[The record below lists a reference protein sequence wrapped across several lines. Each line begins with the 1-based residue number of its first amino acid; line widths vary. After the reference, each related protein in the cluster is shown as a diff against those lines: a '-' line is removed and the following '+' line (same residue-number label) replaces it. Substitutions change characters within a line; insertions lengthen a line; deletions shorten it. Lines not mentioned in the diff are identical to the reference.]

1 MRKHPILPAILLLFF
16 YCVTAAQ
23 ESGDYRLFLKSGAFT
38 PAKNITSFTDQ
49 YNKRI
54 ARSGIQY
61 FTIIQFDKIPAA
73 GQREQLRQA
82 GIELLDYIPN
92 NAYTATVR
100 GSLNTAV
107 LQAANARAIVE
118 LAPEQK
124 IAGSLAKG
132 VFPSWAIKSAG
143 TLDVWVHFPASIPAE
158 NVLAQL
164 REKNFDIISTI
175 HKNYGILG
183 LRIASTRLKELAAES
198 YIAYVQAAPP
208 ADQALNDPGRNDA
221 RADVLNA
228 SAISGGYD
236 LRGEGVVIGVGDDS
250 DPLRHIDFTNRLIDR
265 TVAVG
270 GGHGLHVMGTAGGAG
285 IIEERY
291 AGFAPKAT
299 IVSQYFS
306 GIFANAPGYV
316 QDYNMVVTNNS
327 YGAIVGDCSYSGVYD
342 FYSYYL
348 DRQAMDLPHL
358 QNVFAAGNDGG
369 LACSL
374 YPPGFGTVLGSYQSA
389 KNVIDVGN
397 TFANG
402 TISGTSSKGPV
413 KDGRIKPEICAMG
426 TGVTSTWPVNT
437 YAGNSGT
444 SMASPAVSG
453 GLALL
458 YQRYR
463 QLNGN
468 ADPPNALMKALV
480 CNGATDLGNPGPDY
494 SYGFGWLNLIR
505 SADMLNNHH
514 YVIASIGNG
523 NKNAHTIT
531 IPANTAQVKVM
542 LYWNDPA
549 ASPLAGRTLVND
561 LDLKVVTPSSATV
574 LPFVLDTAQ
583 ANVDNPAGRGEDH
596 INNIEQVAIDNPAAG
611 DYTINVSG
619 FTITQNAPQPYVI
632 VYDIIPVSTTLTYP
646 VGGERLLPG
655 ETVTINWDAY
665 GDPANTFTLQYSTD
679 NGISWTDIN
688 TSIAAT
694 ARHFIWTVP
703 SISTDQ
709 AVVRLLRNGTAMVST
724 SQVFTILGKP
734 TVTLAST
741 QCEGYIAINWTAVA
755 GATDYEVMLLRGDQM
770 SAVATTSTTSYT
782 FSGLSKDSVYWVT
795 VRARINGQ
803 PGIRARAVSRQPN
816 SGNCSGTISDN
827 DLKVDAILSPVSG
840 RQFTSTALTSAA
852 TVTARVKNLDN
863 AAVGSFEMKYFVN
876 GTLVSTEPVT
886 IPIGAGA
893 FYTYNFS
900 TKYDFSA
907 PGMYQL
913 QVVVKNTAATD
924 PVAAND
930 TLSVMIKQLVNPPVP
945 LSIGTDFVDDLESAP
960 AGEYKQKLNGLPGL
974 DRYDFV
980 NSTAYGRIRTFVNS
994 GIAFSGNNA
1003 LTLDA
1008 DRYVAAGNTDS
1019 LTATFNFGAYD
1030 TASDDIRLDFLYKNH
1045 GQLPNAANKVWI
1057 RGSDQLPW
1065 IFAYDLYNNQK
1076 DPGSYKKTGSIELRN
1091 LLAANGQNF
1100 SSSFQVRWGQ
1110 WGLTLAAD
1118 NDGGA
1123 GYTLDDIH
1131 LYKVQNDMQMISIDS
1146 PIVSS
1151 CGLSSATP
1159 VKLTVRNSSMTALL
1173 NIPVMYRIDGGTWV
1187 TESIASLAG
1196 NTTMQYQF
1204 LTTANLSA
1212 YGSHL
1217 IEAKVA
1223 YPGDSFHDNDTLSVQ
1238 IVNAPVVA
1246 TFPYLENFETGNG
1259 YWYTGG
1265 TASSW
1270 EYGTPASVKINRA
1283 ASGSKAWKTRLSG
1296 NYNDLEYS
1304 YLYSPCFNVSGMTNP
1319 TLSFSV
1325 AFDLE
1330 DCGNSLCDAAWLEY
1344 STDGKNWNKLGSFG
1358 QGFNWYNKNYTGN
1371 MLWSIEDDTRWH
1383 VATTSLPTGINN
1395 LRLRFVVKSDPAVN
1409 REGVAIDDIHVYD
1422 NVYGIYDG
1430 PDLHSPI
1437 TKNINGGN
1445 AWIDFTSGGK
1455 LVVSVLPANQNLRLT
1470 DAQVY
1475 IHTDSVRNYNGQY
1488 YHDRNITVKP
1498 ANNKLSDSATIRFYF
1513 LDAETDSLV
1522 AATGCS
1528 SCTKPSSAYELGVS
1542 KYDDPADSVENG
1554 SLLDDVLGDW
1564 VFISPGQT
1572 AKVPF
1577 DKGYYAE
1584 FKVKNFSEFWLN
1596 DGGPG
1601 KSHVLPVQVISFT
1614 AAKKSTNDVL
1624 LEWTS
1629 TGELNTDKYEIEV
1642 ARGNEQYQQN
1652 NFSKIGELPAQNGG
1666 ASNSYSFTDVENN
1679 KTGARY
1685 YRLKIIDKS
1694 GSFIY
1699 SVVRPVVFDNGVK
1712 WQIYP
1717 NPSTGLYYL
1726 VYQVN
1731 SDEKMQ
1737 VKVYDIY
1744 GRLLQQILPS
1754 ANGFIQKQ
1762 SVDLRPS
1769 KYAAGLYLFEVS
1781 LDGKKQLFKVI
1792 KQ

>member
-61 FTIIQFDKIPAA
+61 FTIIQFDKIPDA

-574 LPFVLDTAQ
+574 LPFVLDTA
-583 ANVDNPAGRGEDH
+583 
-596 INNIEQVAIDNPAAG
+596 
-611 DYTINVSG
+611 
-619 FTITQNAPQPYVI
+619 
-632 VYDIIPVSTTLTYP
+632 
-646 VGGERLLPG
+646 
-655 ETVTINWDAY
+655 
-665 GDPANTFTLQYSTD
+665 
-679 NGISWTDIN
+679 
-688 TSIAAT
+688 
-694 ARHFIWTVP
+694 
-703 SISTDQ
+703 
-709 AVVRLLRNGTAMVST
+709 
-724 SQVFTILGKP
+724 
-734 TVTLAST
+734 
-741 QCEGYIAINWTAVA
+741 
-755 GATDYEVMLLRGDQM
+755 
-770 SAVATTSTTSYT
+770 
-782 FSGLSKDSVYWVT
+782 
-795 VRARINGQ
+795 
-803 PGIRARAVSRQPN
+803 
-816 SGNCSGTISDN
+816 
-827 DLKVDAILSPVSG
+827 
-840 RQFTSTALTSAA
+840 
-852 TVTARVKNLDN
+852 
-863 AAVGSFEMKYFVN
+863 
-876 GTLVSTEPVT
+876 
-886 IPIGAGA
+886 
-893 FYTYNFS
+893 
-900 TKYDFSA
+900 
-907 PGMYQL
+907 
-913 QVVVKNTAATD
+913 
-924 PVAAND
+924 
-930 TLSVMIKQLVNPPVP
+930 
-945 LSIGTDFVDDLESAP
+945 
-960 AGEYKQKLNGLPGL
+960 
-974 DRYDFV
+974 
-980 NSTAYGRIRTFVNS
+980 
-994 GIAFSGNNA
+994 
-1003 LTLDA
+1003 
-1008 DRYVAAGNTDS
+1008 
-1019 LTATFNFGAYD
+1019 
-1030 TASDDIRLDFLYKNH
+1030 
-1045 GQLPNAANKVWI
+1045 
-1057 RGSDQLPW
+1057 
-1065 IFAYDLYNNQK
+1065 
-1076 DPGSYKKTGSIELRN
+1076 
-1091 LLAANGQNF
+1091 
-1100 SSSFQVRWGQ
+1100 
-1110 WGLTLAAD
+1110 
-1118 NDGGA
+1118 
-1123 GYTLDDIH
+1123 
-1131 LYKVQNDMQMISIDS
+1131 
-1146 PIVSS
+1146 
-1151 CGLSSATP
+1151 
-1159 VKLTVRNSSMTALL
+1159 
-1173 NIPVMYRIDGGTWV
+1173 
-1187 TESIASLAG
+1187 
-1196 NTTMQYQF
+1196 
-1204 LTTANLSA
+1204 
-1212 YGSHL
+1212 
-1217 IEAKVA
+1217 
-1223 YPGDSFHDNDTLSVQ
+1223 
-1238 IVNAPVVA
+1238 
-1246 TFPYLENFETGNG
+1246 
-1259 YWYTGG
+1259 
-1265 TASSW
+1265 
-1270 EYGTPASVKINRA
+1270 
-1283 ASGSKAWKTRLSG
+1283 
-1296 NYNDLEYS
+1296 
-1304 YLYSPCFNVSGMTNP
+1304 
-1319 TLSFSV
+1319 
-1325 AFDLE
+1325 
-1330 DCGNSLCDAAWLEY
+1330 
-1344 STDGKNWNKLGSFG
+1344 
-1358 QGFNWYNKNYTGN
+1358 
-1371 MLWSIEDDTRWH
+1371 
-1383 VATTSLPTGINN
+1383 
-1395 LRLRFVVKSDPAVN
+1395 
-1409 REGVAIDDIHVYD
+1409 
-1422 NVYGIYDG
+1422 
-1430 PDLHSPI
+1430 
-1437 TKNINGGN
+1437 
-1445 AWIDFTSGGK
+1445 
-1455 LVVSVLPANQNLRLT
+1455 
-1470 DAQVY
+1470 
-1475 IHTDSVRNYNGQY
+1475 
-1488 YHDRNITVKP
+1488 
-1498 ANNKLSDSATIRFYF
+1498 
-1513 LDAETDSLV
+1513 
-1522 AATGCS
+1522 
-1528 SCTKPSSAYELGVS
+1528 
-1542 KYDDPADSVENG
+1542 
-1554 SLLDDVLGDW
+1554 
-1564 VFISPGQT
+1564 
-1572 AKVPF
+1572 
-1577 DKGYYAE
+1577 
-1584 FKVKNFSEFWLN
+1584 
-1596 DGGPG
+1596 
-1601 KSHVLPVQVISFT
+1601 
-1614 AAKKSTNDVL
+1614 
-1624 LEWTS
+1624 
-1629 TGELNTDKYEIEV
+1629 
-1642 ARGNEQYQQN
+1642 
-1652 NFSKIGELPAQNGG
+1652 
-1666 ASNSYSFTDVENN
+1666 
-1679 KTGARY
+1679 
-1685 YRLKIIDKS
+1685 
-1694 GSFIY
+1694 
-1699 SVVRPVVFDNGVK
+1699 
-1712 WQIYP
+1712 
-1717 NPSTGLYYL
+1717 
-1726 VYQVN
+1726 
-1731 SDEKMQ
+1731 
-1737 VKVYDIY
+1737 
-1744 GRLLQQILPS
+1744 
-1754 ANGFIQKQ
+1754 
-1762 SVDLRPS
+1762 
-1769 KYAAGLYLFEVS
+1769 
-1781 LDGKKQLFKVI
+1781 
-1792 KQ
+1792 